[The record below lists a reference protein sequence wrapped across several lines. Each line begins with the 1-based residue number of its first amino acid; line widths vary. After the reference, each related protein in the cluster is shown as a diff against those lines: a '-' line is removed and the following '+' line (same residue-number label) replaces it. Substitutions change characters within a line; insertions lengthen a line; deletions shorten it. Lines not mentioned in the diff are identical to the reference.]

1 MVSSAEMKLYSV
13 NFAGRIRNFPLPK
26 NNALVPLFEAVVNS
40 LQAIEDKGTSN
51 EPGSITIRINR
62 LDVLDDGSGVLPR
75 GDINGFTI
83 EDNGIGFNGTNFES
97 FLQSDSQLKEA
108 RGGKGVGRFC
118 WLKAFDDVTVD
129 SVFKDEEDGN
139 YYKRGFVFSAA
150 SVGIEDRITEAEST
164 ETGATVVLN
173 HAKNEYR
180 PFMQGDAKD
189 IAESVMRHCL
199 VYLLAEGCPTIT
211 VVDGSEQV
219 CVNDLLKELLSSTS
233 EKEEFRVNG
242 LLFSLLHI
250 KMKADNTAPRR
261 NQPVSKLYL
270 CANNRSVEEE
280 NLRAV
285 LNGLDAW
292 LIDRHSFVYIGVLT
306 GTYLD
311 ENVDA
316 NRLSF
321 IFPADGESLLFDTSK
336 AQILSAAHAS
346 IQRFLAD
353 YIKEAR
359 STQRE
364 RVEEYVRTTA
374 PQYRHLFEY
383 ASDEIDAIK
392 YGADEEAIDDAL
404 HKAKRKL
411 DKAVKADHD
420 ALLRKHEN
428 KNISSEEYE
437 EEFKR
442 QVQRASDANKA
453 ALADYVVHRRVILDL
468 FKHGLERMES
478 GKYEQEKF
486 LHELIY
492 PMRSSSDDTADGA
505 HNLWLIDE
513 RLTYSTY
520 ITSDL
525 PFGGENHEER
535 PDIMC
540 LNSPVVMS
548 TEGEHGHTYD
558 SVIIFELKRPM
569 RDDYSSGDNP
579 IDQLLSYAEKIK
591 SGKAKDAKGR
601 YIKTDDHT
609 RMYLYVICDIT
620 PTLERVL
627 KNMNFTRTSDGEGM
641 YSFNTNYNAYI
652 EVLPFDKILRD
663 SIIRNNVFFRTL
675 GIE

>member
-1 MVSSAEMKLYSV
+1 MGDTTMKLYSV
-13 NFAGRIRNFPLPK
+13 NFAGRIRNFPLSK

-40 LQAIEDKGTSN
+40 LQAIEDKGTGE
-51 EPGSITIRINR
+51 EPGKITISINR
-62 LDVLDDGSGVLPR
+62 LDVLDDSSGVLPK
-75 GDINGFTI
+75 GEINGFTI
-83 EDNGIGFNGTNFES
+83 EDNGIGFNATNFES

-129 SVFKDEEDGN
+129 SVFKDEEDGK
-139 YYKRGFVFSAA
+139 YYRRGFVFNAT
-150 SVGIEDRITEAEST
+150 SVGIEDRVTDTEST
-164 ETGATVVLN
+164 ESGSTVVLR
-173 HAKNEYR
+173 HAKAEYR
-180 PFMQGDAKD
+180 PFMQGEAKD
-189 IAESVMRHCL
+189 IAESIMRHCL
-199 VYLLAEGCPTIT
+199 VYLLAKGCPTIT
-211 VVDGSEQV
+211 VVDNDEQA
-219 CVNDLLKELLSSTS
+219 CVNGLLKELLESTS
-233 EKEEFRVNG
+233 EEEALHING
-242 LLFSLLHI
+242 LKFRLLHI
-250 KMKADNTAPRR
+250 RMKADSSAPKRS
-261 NQPVSKLYL
+261 QPTSKLYL
-270 CANNRSVEEE
+270 CANNRCVEEE
-280 NLRAV
+280 NLRSV
-285 LNGLDAW
+285 LNGLDTW
-292 LIDRHSFVYIGVLT
+292 LINQHGFVYVGVLT
-306 GTYLD
+306 GDYLD
-311 ENVDA
+311 ENVDT

-321 IFPADGESLLFDTSK
+321 TFPADGENLLFDTSK
-336 AQILSAAHAS
+336 AQILSSAHAA
-346 IQRFLAD
+346 IQRFLGD
-353 YIKEAR
+353 YINEAK
-359 STQRE
+359 STQRG

-383 ASDEIDAIK
+383 APEDIDAIK
-392 YGADEEAIDDAL
+392 FGADEEAIDDAL

-420 ALLRKHEN
+420 ELLRKLEN
-428 KNISSEEYE
+428 QNVSTEDYE
-437 EEFKR
+437 EEFRR

-468 FKHGLERMES
+468 LEHGLERMDS
-478 GKYEQEKF
+478 GKYEQEKY

-492 PMRSSSDDTADGA
+492 PMRSSSDDTAYGA

-525 PFGGENHEER
+525 PFGGDHHEGR

-540 LNSPVVMS
+540 LDAPVVMS

-569 RDDYSSGDNP
+569 RDDYSGGENP
-579 IDQLLSYAEKIK
+579 IDQLLGYAEKIK

-601 YIKTDDHT
+601 YIKIDDRT
-609 RMYLYVICDIT
+609 RMYLYAVCDIT

-641 YSFNTNYNAYI
+641 YMFNTNYNAYI

-663 SIIRNNVFFRTL
+663 SIMRNKVFFRTL